1 MYQPLSVPDE
11 HALAEVVVD
20 LSAIRANVSLFV
32 DAASSAEVMTVVKAD
47 AYNHGAVSVARA
59 CLEGGATQ
67 LGTATVGEALCLRE
81 AGITAPIT
89 AWMWIPGEDLS
100 VAVRAG
106 IIIGVPSLA
115 HAESLV
121 ALAQRM
127 AAEQSSGVIAR
138 VEQPANP
145 AAGAEQ
151 TGNAAGAEQ
160 TGNAAGAEQTG
171 NGAGSEQT
179 GNAAGAEQTGNG
191 AGSNRVVP
199 PNQPIPITLMADTGL
214 SRSGITPDQW
224 TAVVELIAQHRDLL
238 DVKGVMSHLASADD
252 SARAAFTDVQ
262 NRRFHQA
269 IEVCREHGIHPETNH
284 IANTPAALTRPD
296 LHHQMVRP
304 GVGIYGIDPVVG
316 GSGGNAAQ
324 LRPAITFRAKVIT
337 TKVIRTGESVSYG
350 GTWTA
355 TRNTRTAVV
364 AAGYA
369 DGVPRSASGNFQVG
383 IGGKLY
389 PQIGRVCMDQIVV
402 NLGDAHEPTEVEP
415 GQWATIFGEGG
426 ISASELAAAAGT
438 IDYEILTMPR
448 GSRVRR
454 RWVGEE
460 REQLSLAYNNGHAT
474 VPTPDDMREVGRRIG
489 GQLDAGT
496 VVVLTGPLG
505 AGKTTLT
512 QGIAGGLGV
521 KGRVQSPTFTIVRTH
536 KPGAEDR
543 PGMLHMDAYRLL
555 GADVSDGVEPGR
567 HANREDVLDAL
578 EALDID
584 ADLDRAV
591 IVAEWGR
598 GVVEELSNKVLDIEI
613 DRAGDERIVRWE
625 WR

>member
-100 VAVRAG
+100 AAVRAG
-106 IIIGVPSLA
+106 ITIGVPSLA

-127 AAEQSSGVIAR
+127 AAEQSSDVTAG

-145 AAGAEQ
+145 AAGA
-151 TGNAAGAEQ
+151 G
-160 TGNAAGAEQTG
+160 QTG
-171 NGAGSEQT
+171 NGAGSGQT
-179 GNAAGAEQTGNG
+179 GNGAGIGQTGDG
-191 AGSNRVVP
+191 AGSNRVVS
-199 PNQPIPITLMADTGL
+199 PNQPISITLMADTGL

-355 TRNTRTAVV
+355 TRDTRTAVV

-460 REQLSLAYNNGHAT
+460 REQLSLAYNNGQAT
-474 VPTPDDMREVGRRIG
+474 APTPDDMREVGRRIG